1 MGIID
6 TLRGHTSRLMGDQT
20 SLYGKI
26 VRSGSWVTAGHVVE
40 IALRLGSSLIL
51 TRLLSPAAFG
61 IMATA
66 QVFLYTATMLS
77 DVGIRSLV
85 ITHEDS
91 DDPTFLR
98 TVWTFQALRG
108 AVLAAITAGTGYLL
122 AIAQGQNWLSERISF
137 SEPVLPGSVAAL
149 GISFV
154 CEGFKS
160 TNEYVLARDLRQEI
174 LVMINVVTKICGTFL
189 TVAIVYWTLSVW
201 GFVYAILLTAALR
214 ASLSLFLIPGI
225 DMKPALDREYLRQ
238 LVTRGKWLGLNSWTT
253 LVYNTADKVVLGAV
267 FGSQFLGIYTLANTL
282 VEAVRTLLM
291 KVTSSIVLPTV
302 VKVLENG
309 QNASTNLKKLKTVI
323 NASHVLMFVA
333 IGVGGPAF
341 VLLAYDARY
350 AGAAVIASILALRV
364 LYAANSVNVAIFERL
379 QDFRFLAINS
389 AWRAGVVLAALYG
402 FASYGYVY
410 LAIAAYASG
419 SLLSAI
425 FAIRRLVT
433 LPFIDK
439 RYELVWLG
447 VFVALLPAPLA
458 AYYLLESTPL

>member
-1 MGIID
+1 M
-6 TLRGHTSRLMGDQT
+6 
-20 SLYGKI
+20 
-26 VRSGSWVTAGHVVE
+26 
-40 IALRLGSSLIL
+40 
-51 TRLLSPAAFG
+51 
-61 IMATA
+61 
-66 QVFLYTATMLS
+66 
-77 DVGIRSLV
+77 
-85 ITHEDS
+85 
-91 DDPTFLR
+91 
-98 TVWTFQALRG
+98 
-108 AVLAAITAGTGYLL
+108 
-122 AIAQGQNWLSERISF
+122 
-137 SEPVLPGSVAAL
+137 
-149 GISFV
+149 